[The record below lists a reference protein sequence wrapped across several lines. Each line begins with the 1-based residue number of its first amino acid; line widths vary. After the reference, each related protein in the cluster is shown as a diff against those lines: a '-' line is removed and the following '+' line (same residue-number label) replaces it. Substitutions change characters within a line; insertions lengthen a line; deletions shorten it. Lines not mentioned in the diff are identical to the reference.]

1 MKNNQKK
8 STLRKI
14 VPAFGMLM
22 VSASMLATSTYAWFT
37 MNKEVTVTGMQL
49 NTKVS
54 DNLLIST
61 DTLTSTARKADDTF
75 YNSLIQ
81 LSGGLIEPVSTVDA
95 ETFYYTAGTNVQ
107 GHGDA
112 INDEYAV
119 YDPAS
124 KAAFASAYALEGD
137 DATNVVG
144 YVDYVYQL
152 KAINGSTDSE
162 IRLTDL
168 TLTYGKDG
176 ANGQK
181 AYRVAIFSENLGY
194 KNGAGTFTN
203 EAAPTGDLT
212 ASTLGTIL
220 TPSGATNFT
229 NGEAVN
235 AVDGTG
241 TVTYN
246 SDIRL
251 DVGTN
256 RTQYYKIV
264 VRVWLEGEDT
274 TCNNATFMDL
284 TDKWSLDMKWELVAD
299 TTARTSGAETGNYSV
314 NNIALAYAAAT
325 KVDLTSATLA
335 ATATTFDAYDLYKIN
350 TIQIGGADLYSDT
363 ATITAASHIYKIVDG
378 HPLEVTNQC
387 KLS

>member
-1 MKNNQKK
+1 M
-8 STLRKI
+8 
-14 VPAFGMLM
+14 
-22 VSASMLATSTYAWFT
+22 YAWFT

-54 DNLLIST
+54 DNLLIAT
-61 DTLTSTARKADDTF
+61 DTLGSTARIADNLF

-81 LSGGLIEPVSTVDA
+81 TSGGLIEPVSTVNA

-119 YDPAS
+119 YNPSS

-168 TLTYGKDG
+168 TLIYGKDA

-203 EAAPTGDLT
+203 EAAPAGDLSS
-212 ASTLGTIL
+212 STLGTIL
-220 TPSGATNFT
+220 TPSEATNFT

-246 SDIRL
+246 GDIRL

-299 TTARTSGAETGNYSV
+299 TVAKTGTTNYSV
-314 NNIALAYAAAT
+314 DNITLAYAAAT

-335 ATATTFDAYDLYKIN
+335 DTATTFDAYDLYKIN

-387 KLS
+387 KLN

>member
-1 MKNNQKK
+1 
-8 STLRKI
+8 
-14 VPAFGMLM
+14 
-22 VSASMLATSTYAWFT
+22 

-54 DNLLIST
+54 DNLLISA
-61 DTLTSTARKADDTF
+61 DSLTSNARKADDTF

-81 LSGGLIEPVSTVDA
+81 TTGGLIEPVSTINA
-95 ETFYYTAGTNVQ
+95 QNFYYTAGTNVQ
-107 GHGDA
+107 GDGDA
-112 INDEYAV
+112 INDEYSA
-119 YDPAS
+119 YNPAS
-124 KAAFASAYALEGD
+124 KDAFASAYALEGS

-168 TLTYGKDG
+168 TLTYGKSVD
-176 ANGQK
+176 NGQK
-181 AYRVAIFSENLGY
+181 AYRVAIFSEDLGY
-194 KNGAGTFTN
+194 KNGAGTFTG
-203 EAAPTGDLT
+203 EHAPTGDLT
-212 ASTLGTIL
+212 ASTLETIL
-220 TPSGATNFT
+220 TPYGATNFT
-229 NGEAVN
+229 VVSSAQKAVK
-235 AVDGTG
+235 DEDELD

-246 SDIRL
+246 GDVRL

-299 TTARTSGAETGNYSV
+299 TTAKTGTTNYSV
-314 NNIALAYAAAT
+314 DNITLALAGAT

-335 ATATTFDAYDLYKIN
+335 TSTTTFDAYALYKID
-350 TIQIGGADLYSDT
+350 TIKIDGKDLYSDT

-387 KLS
+387 KLN